1 MEELKKKREA
11 AAAELRRLNTLIKTE
26 GRSFSDEERAQWK
39 QADADYSAAAEQI
52 ASEERVAKLEAD
64 NRSQK
69 VNLSSLGNGNPGENR
84 VVQVDEEQRVLAMQ
98 AWFLRNN
105 RKKQA
110 LTDKHIRA
118 CEVTGIDPHGEELV
132 LRMADTTAA
141 NSIRDAWLSGPR
153 EQAQART
160 RAHMRALSSVTAGT
174 GGVLTMP
181 EAIMQA
187 LEINL
192 LKHGGILEVCEV
204 MRTEGRERLRWPTAN
219 DTSNK
224 GRRIGEAK
232 AVAEVNPAFNAV
244 YWDAHKY
251 TSDEIFAPYE
261 LLTGTP
267 YNLPAVLGNMLTERI
282 ARKLSDDMTTG
293 TGVNQPNG
301 LITKATTTSAASATA
316 IAWDDLETLIS
327 SVDPSHRTGATFM
340 FHDNTRQALKKLK
353 DGMGRPLWAD
363 GPNGGDPAN
372 LKGYSWTL
380 NQSMDSSISSGKKTI
395 SFGNHAKYK
404 VRMVGEIRL
413 YRLVEK
419 YRDTTDSDA
428 FLAFMEADG
437 NLLDAGTAP
446 VKVLTH

>member
-26 GRSFSDEERAQWK
+26 GRSFTDEERAQWK

-52 ASEERVAKLEAD
+52 ASEERVAQLEVE
-64 NRSQK
+64 NRGQK

-105 RKKQA
+105 RNKRP
-110 LTDKHIRA
+110 LTEKHIRA
-118 CEVTGIDPHGEELV
+118 CEATGIDPHGEELV

-224 GRRIGEAK
+224 GRRRA
-232 AVAEVNPAFNAV
+232 
-244 YWDAHKY
+244 
-251 TSDEIFAPYE
+251 
-261 LLTGTP
+261 
-267 YNLPAVLGNMLTERI
+267 
-282 ARKLSDDMTTG
+282 
-293 TGVNQPNG
+293 QPE
-301 LITKATTTSAASATA
+301 TTTTASTA
-316 IAWDDLETLIS
+316 MAGRIWFCRE
-327 SVDPSHRTGATFM
+327 
-340 FHDNTRQALKKLK
+340 AL
-353 DGMGRPLWAD
+353 D
-363 GPNGGDPAN
+363 
-372 LKGYSWTL
+372 
-380 NQSMDSSISSGKKTI
+380 
-395 SFGNHAKYK
+395 
-404 VRMVGEIRL
+404 
-413 YRLVEK
+413 
-419 YRDTTDSDA
+419 RDRR
-428 FLAFMEADG
+428 
-437 NLLDAGTAP
+437 
-446 VKVLTH
+446 